1 MLRAVNAVERPA
13 MRLIALCFAL
23 AATAALAE
31 PLEIPGAASARIALA
46 PHAERIRAETG
57 VDLEILPV
65 GTGQAMLDLIDGK
78 TDAAVVTVPLVEA
91 VAAAR
96 EAAWAEGRMLKL
108 PPLAWR
114 AIDGVPEAALVTRPD
129 R

>member
-1 MLRAVNAVERPA
+1 
-13 MRLIALCFAL
+13 MRIVALCFAL
-23 AATAALAE
+23 AATAAFAE
-31 PLEIPGAASARIALA
+31 PLEVPGAASAGAALA
-46 PHAERIRAETG
+46 PHAARIRAETG
-57 VDLEILPV
+57 VDLKVLPV

-78 TDAAVVTVPLVEA
+78 TDAALVSVPLAEA

-114 AIDGVPEAALVTRPD
+114 AIDGVPNAALVTRPD
-129 R
+129 AR